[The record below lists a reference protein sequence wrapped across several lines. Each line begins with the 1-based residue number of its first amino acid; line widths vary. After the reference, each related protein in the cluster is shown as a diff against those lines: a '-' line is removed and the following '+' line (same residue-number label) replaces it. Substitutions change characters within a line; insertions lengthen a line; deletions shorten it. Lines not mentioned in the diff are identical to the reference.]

1 MRAGK
6 FSVNVALTS
15 TRGLVAACVRAVQ
28 PAVIIPIN
36 SSIDA
41 SVPERVRAAARRC
54 LRRARRS
61 DGPYAPPQVLTDDL
75 RVRQII
81 MNGLTNAVKYSNAP
95 ENGAITVMVHT
106 GPLAAAAGDDIPPP
120 PNTTGT
126 SAIAVAVRPPP
137 RREQWLFI
145 DVLDHGPGLQG
156 VDEKLL
162 FSDFAAPVQ
171 LARPSLHSTHGTS
184 DGFHV
189 GSSGVGLPICSRCG
203 LRDVRVTVCVLL
215 CVGVLHALLLAPH
228 NRRHRRT
235 HQDTHCHT
243 YTPAARGH
251 TQAVAVLFSMH
262 AA

>member
-1 MRAGK
+1 MLLSNRAARTCPPCALQKMRAGK

-171 LARPSLHSTHGTS
+171 LARSSLHSTHGTS
-184 DGFHV
+184 DAFHV

-203 LRDVRVTVCVLL
+203 VRDVCVMGRVVSC
-215 CVGVLHALLLAPH
+215 CASAGC
-228 NRRHRRT
+228 T
-235 HQDTHCHT
+235 H
-243 YTPAARGH
+243 P
-251 TQAVAVLFSMH
+251 
-262 AA
+262 